1 MAIGDNIPGIF
12 GNLPQSVMK
21 SGGDPQYVMDLFQGL
36 DADREMELRTSALSG
51 GIPPYEDI
59 PPFEQHFQITGD
71 PFMSANMALQ
81 DTLAAQSANN
91 DTSGITAGIGAEAL
105 YNFSPG
111 TVDTNIL
118 NEYSDSLGI
127 SSDALATAYND
138 LNESIDASMFSMPE
152 EGLFDSIPVGHV
164 PPDED
169 REPVGIGERFA
180 GSPIGKLWG
189 SDITQNILSA
199 IGLDDP
205 TDNLFGIP
213 WSNDPAQAA
222 RGSISE
228 GRPTGSDILAERIA
242 NRNIEPLSIDGDIY
256 TDLQW
261 GGPATVIPNEVTFDK
276 PSDTITTTQTVPE
289 TSENEIQRIKRLWDA
304 GELSPTERDN
314 RLEAYVLS
322 GMDNQSKQRFE
333 QGDRAVI
340 FDVNRTVNEFKTAF
354 GSDTTLADQSDRA
367 FEERIVSADGAP
379 SPTIGTFE
387 PASSSV
393 VPTTAQTSVVP
404 ETITMGEGFGI
415 PEYSTATGPAEM
427 FQAYGATN
435 IPNYFGGLETSIG
448 RQYRPLLGS
457 HLLQQIGTPLGSP
470 IEGRTFGSFL
480 EDVKPETYTPIDW
493 NKLSPSWNSLMQYV
507 TSQASS
513 GGTDPDAAEVL
524 AKENPIIANTLT
536 ETGSAGKRNAISL
549 ALARYH
555 AGKPV
560 VSSYANRAVA
570 SSLEDIY
577 DRTEADTIRY
587 GGANTTIKFLENLI
601 KLNPERFG

>member
-1 MAIGDNIPGIF
+1 VAIGDNIPGIF
-12 GNLPQSVMK
+12 GNLPESVMK

-71 PFMSANMALQ
+71 PFMSANIALQ

-164 PPDED
+164 PHDED
-169 REPVGIGERFA
+169 REPVGAGERFA
-180 GSPIGKLWG
+180 GSPIGKLFG
-189 SDITQNILSA
+189 KIGDINFGDIFA
-199 IGLDDP
+199 AGAGARF
-205 TDNLFGIP
+205 DNME
-213 WSNDPAQAA
+213 S
-222 RGSISE
+222 
-228 GRPTGSDILAERIA
+228 TT
-242 NRNIEPLSIDGDIY
+242 EPLSIDGDVY
-256 TDLQW
+256 TDLQGNPVYSMKPQGPAEW
-261 GGPATVIPNEVTFDK
+261 GGPATVIPNEVTFDE
-276 PSDTITTTQTVPE
+276 PSGTTTTTQTVPE

-333 QGDRAVI
+333 QGDQALI

-354 GSDTTLADQSDRA
+354 GSDTTLADESDRA
-367 FEERIVSADGAP
+367 FEQRIVSADGAP

-393 VPTTAQTSVVP
+393 VPTTAQASVVP
-404 ETITMGEGFGI
+404 ETITMGEGLGI

-457 HLLQQIGTPLGSP
+457 HLLQQIGTPLGSS
-470 IEGRTFGSFL
+470 IEGRTYGSFL

-513 GGTDPDAAEVL
+513 GGTDPDAAEAL
-524 AKENPIIANTLT
+524 SKENPIIATTLT